1 MPARPSLTHWGRVR
15 TAVVWE
21 VLTAALDRLSPPD
34 SPNGDSTRGDSQQ
47 LHILD
52 AGGGTG
58 GFAVPLARLGHRVTV
73 VDPSPDSLASL
84 ERRAAEDDVA
94 ASVQGVQGDLGS
106 LLQLVAPGSID
117 VVLCHNVLEVVDD
130 PAAGLAQVAGALRIG
145 GFASVLATNRTAAV
159 FSRLLSGRFDEAT
172 AALTDPDGRWGAGD
186 AVLRRFSLA
195 ELTELL
201 ADAGLGQPEVHG
213 IRIFTE
219 LISGAQL
226 GSDPTAFESLVRLE
240 VAAAEQSPYREI
252 ATQLHLLAARTGS
265 TATTGG

>member
-1 MPARPSLTHWGRVR
+1 VAARPSSPLTHWGRVR

-21 VLTAALDRLSPPD
+21 VLTAALDRLVPAAD
-34 SPNGDSTRGDSQQ
+34 AAGQQ

-84 ERRAAEDDVA
+84 ERRAAEEDVA
-94 ASVQGVQGDLGS
+94 ASVHGVQGDLDS
-106 LLQLVAPGSID
+106 LLDVVPAASVD

-130 PAAGLAQVAGALRIG
+130 PAAGLRRVAGALRPG

-159 FSRLLSGRFDEAT
+159 FSRVLSGRFDEAA
-172 AALTDPDGRWGAGD
+172 AALADADGRYGPGD
-186 AVLRRFSLA
+186 AVQRRFSLA
-195 ELTELL
+195 ELTDLL
-201 ADAGLGQPEVHG
+201 AEAGLGTPEVHG

-219 LISGAQL
+219 LVAGGL
-226 GSDPTAFESLVRLE
+226 LDSDPAAFEALVRLE
-240 VAAAEQSPYREI
+240 VAAAERSPYREI
-252 ATQLHLLAARTGS
+252 ATQLHLLAATSR
-265 TATTGG
+265 

>member
-1 MPARPSLTHWGRVR
+1 MPARPYLTHWGRVR

-21 VLTAALDRLSPPD
+21 VLTAALDRLAGS
-34 SPNGDSTRGDSQQ
+34 GSQRAP

-94 ASVQGVQGDLGS
+94 ASVHGVQGDLDS
-106 LLQLVAPGSID
+106 LLDVVPAGTVD

-130 PAAGLAQVAGALRIG
+130 PAAGLARVAGALRPG

-159 FSRLLSGRFDEAT
+159 FSRVLSGRFDEAA
-172 AALTDPDGRWGAGD
+172 AALADADGRWGAGD
-186 AVLRRFSLA
+186 AVQRRFSLE

-201 ADAGLGQPEVHG
+201 AGAGLGRPEVHG

-219 LISGAQL
+219 LVAGGL
-226 GSDPTAFESLVRLE
+226 LDSDPVAFEALVRLE
-240 VAAAEQSPYREI
+240 IAAAERSPYREM
-252 ATQLHLLAARTGS
+252 ATQLHLLAARTDG
-265 TATTGG
+265 